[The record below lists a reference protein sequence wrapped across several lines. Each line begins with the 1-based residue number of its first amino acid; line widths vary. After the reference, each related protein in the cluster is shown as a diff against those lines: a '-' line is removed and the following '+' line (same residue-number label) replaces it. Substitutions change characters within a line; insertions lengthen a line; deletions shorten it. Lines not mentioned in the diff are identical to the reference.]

1 MKLAVPPSVPQAQA
15 PPVPMVGLPEDLPAE
30 RSHLPTRACS
40 PHHVGSFEGWN
51 GFLALLLWATRAN
64 RRG

>member
-1 MKLAVPPSVPQAQA
+1 VIGP
-15 PPVPMVGLPEDLPAE
+15 PEDLPALCSN
-30 RSHLPTRACS
+30 RPARASS